1 MHLKLYIID
10 LHYNRILYIIIM
22 IPKELIKGSIKSLIL
37 KLLKEHGRMYG
48 YEITQKIEL
57 LTSGEIKLTFG
68 ALYPILH
75 KLENDGIVT
84 TTTEMV
90 NNRARVYYNLTIKG
104 QSTANEK
111 IKELE
116 AFIETLNNFLRPS
129 IGLNNSTC

>member
-1 MHLKLYIID
+1 MV
-10 LHYNRILYIIIM
+10 M
-22 IPKELIKGSIKSLIL
+22 ISKELIKGSIKSLIL

-90 NNRARVYYNLTIKG
+90 NNRARVYYSLTIKG